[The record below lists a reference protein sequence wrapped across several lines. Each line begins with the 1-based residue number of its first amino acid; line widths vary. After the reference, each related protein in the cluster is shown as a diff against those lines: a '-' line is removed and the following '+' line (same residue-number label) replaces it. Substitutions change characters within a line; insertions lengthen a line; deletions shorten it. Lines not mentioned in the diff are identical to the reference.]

1 MSSAVE
7 YEITPNKE
15 SVDVS
20 AIIDSQN
27 SNNLANMAT
36 NQSFFLSNRDAIER
50 AGIVANDAANRNGS
64 EILASVERH
73 GSENSILIEKSKGE
87 IISVIEKDSGD
98 IQNSIN
104 KLNTEFLVSQEKG
117 NSDIKQHLSET
128 QNIVISSNKDI
139 QLELCKATEK
149 LTVQAS
155 ENIGKVEL
163 CINDIK
169 RHIEVQIAE
178 VISQLH
184 LEALN
189 NIKILSSQMMECC
202 CELKEMMTTTNHAT
216 QQLIREL
223 ENSRMKDALANANM
237 ELMMKKFSNN

>member
-1 MSSAVE
+1 MSSVE

-15 SVDVS
+15 SVDVA

-36 NQSFFLSNRDAIER
+36 SQSFFLSNRDAIER

-64 EILASVERH
+64 EILAAVERH
-73 GSENSILIEKSKGE
+73 GCENNISIERTKGE
-87 IISVIEKDSGD
+87 IISSVDKTVGSIES
-98 IQNSIN
+98 SIN
-104 KLNTEFLVSQEKG
+104 KLSTDILVAQEKG
-117 NSDIKQHLSET
+117 NGDIKQLISET
-128 QNIVISSNKDI
+128 NNLTVSSSKDI

-163 CINDIK
+163 CISDIK

-189 NIKILSSQMMECC
+189 NIKVLSSQMMECC
-202 CELKEMMTTTNHAT
+202 CELKEMMSTTNHAT

-223 ENSRMKDALANANM
+223 ENTRMKDALANANM
-237 ELMMKKFSNN
+237 ELMMKKFSSS

>member
-1 MSSAVE
+1 MSSVE

-15 SVDVS
+15 SVDVA

-36 NQSFFLSNRDAIER
+36 SQSFFLSNRDAIER
-50 AGIVANDAANRNGS
+50 AAIVANDSANRNGS
-64 EILASVERH
+64 EVLAAVERH
-73 GSENSILIEKSKGE
+73 GSENAVSIERTKGE
-87 IISVIEKDSGD
+87 IISSVDKNVGGIEA
-98 IQNSIN
+98 SIN
-104 KLNTEFLVSQEKG
+104 KLSTDILIAQEKG
-117 NSDIKQHLSET
+117 NGDIKQLISET
-128 QNIVISSNKDI
+128 NNLTVSSSKDI
-139 QLELCKATEK
+139 QLELCRATEK

-163 CINDIK
+163 CISDIK
-169 RHIEVQIAE
+169 GHIDLQIAE

-189 NIKILSSQMMECC
+189 NIKVLSAQMMECC

-223 ENSRMKDALANANM
+223 ENNRMKDALANANM
-237 ELMMKKFSNN
+237 ELMMKKFNSSS